1 MLHGIADFKP
11 IVQLGQADLGDLI
24 HCLYMVHID
33 SISFLNLPKLR
44 RPSGQSLAEF
54 SRPQTEKSILMY
66 FFAGSAGEKIPL
78 SPQVCGRCAAV
89 RAGGCHSQN

>member
-1 MLHGIADFKP
+1 MV
-11 IVQLGQADLGDLI
+11 IVKACR
-24 HCLYMVHID
+24 H
-33 SISFLNLPKLR
+33 R

-89 RAGGCHSQN
+89 RAGGCYPPIFEAQRSGSKNSLAGLNFLSQTSG